1 MKHRGARLAER
12 EARHMHVVEQLGNG
26 GRPAEQ
32 VRLAH
37 ITCKISDER
46 MEPPVDTIAESP
58 VAQPVASAQ
67 RPKHG

>member
-1 MKHRGARLAER
+1 
-12 EARHMHVVEQLGNG
+12 MHVVEQLGNG